1 MWKYVGKEGEFIPA
15 VPARDLSD
23 EEAKAYPV
31 VRESTLY
38 QYVATDEPKAA
49 RKVRKSD
56 G

>member
-23 EEAKAYPV
+23 EEAKAYPEV
-31 VRESTLY
+31 GESTLY
-38 QYVATDEPKAA
+38 KYVANEAKAA